1 VCLQTP
7 IIIYYLRKGN
17 DMPRVAKTTKTT
29 KTTSKKIEVSLHLPG
44 KMPENVKLA
53 AGSTLGDV
61 IADMNLDGYDIS
73 LNGSKASNKTV
84 LTKGDIVRVGVHT
97 KNR

>member
-17 DMPRVAKTTKTT
+17 DMPRVAKTT

-53 AGSTLGDV
+53 AGSTLENV
-61 IADMNLDGYDIS
+61 IAGMNLDGYNIS

-84 LTKGDIVRVGVHT
+84 LTKGDIIRVGVHT
-97 KNR
+97 KNRA